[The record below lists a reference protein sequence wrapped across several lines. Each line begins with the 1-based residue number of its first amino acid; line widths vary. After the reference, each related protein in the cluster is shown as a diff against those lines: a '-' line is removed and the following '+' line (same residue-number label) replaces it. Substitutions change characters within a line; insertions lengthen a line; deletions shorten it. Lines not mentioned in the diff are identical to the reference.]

1 MNFFDKLIAAIERNQ
16 SLLYVALDPNPERL
30 SFNLDRSQPTVE
42 RWHQLK
48 SVVEQTVD
56 VVCGYKL
63 SLGFYQGLGWEGMQ
77 LLEQVLQCIP
87 QNLPI
92 ILDAKYGDLNSSN
105 TFARLIFERWK
116 IDACTVSPYAG
127 LDQLTPFLVYPGKAV
142 FVLCAT
148 ANPSATVLQ
157 EYPTPEQSLYLQ
169 LVQETQTWG
178 TLEQLGLEVGMM
190 ADTLARI
197 RRIAPERLIL
207 LEGDISEENDLIEES
222 ELTPILAAG
231 LNQNREGLL
240 LPIPPRLL
248 AEEKLSQAVV
258 EFRDRVN
265 KIRYQDVQGSPTCNL
280 WLPDIC
286 FLDRQPHRDLI
297 LQLYDIGCIIFG
309 EHVQSSGEVFPYYV
323 DLRRIISIP
332 QIFHQIVNAYADIL
346 QGLEFDRI
354 AGIPY
359 GSLPTA
365 TGLALRLERPMI
377 FPRKEVKSYGTGR
390 LIEGHFQQ
398 GEKIVVVDDI
408 LITGN
413 SVMRGAEKLK
423 SAGLE
428 VEDIVVFID
437 HGRGVMDKLKSNG
450 YRGHTV
456 LKLAEIAETL
466 YQANRINSEQFDL
479 FQESTEQS
487 LS

>member
-1 MNFFDKLIAAIERNQ
+1 MNFFDKLIARIERNQ
-16 SLLYVALDPNPERL
+16 SLLYVALDPNFESQ
-30 SFNLDRSQPTVE
+30 SFKNNESQQTLE
-42 RWHQLK
+42 QWKEQLK
-48 SVVEQTVD
+48 SVIAQTVD
-56 VVCGYKL
+56 VVCAYKL
-63 SLGFYQGLGWEGMQ
+63 TLGFYQAWSWQGIQM
-77 LLEQVLQCIP
+77 LEQIVQFIP
-87 QNLPI
+87 SDLPI
-92 ILDAKYGDLNSSN
+92 ILDAKYSDINSSN
-105 TFARLIFERWK
+105 LFAQLIFEQWK
-116 IDACTVSPYAG
+116 IDACTVSAYAG
-127 LDQLTPFLVYPGKAV
+127 LDQLTPFLVYPDKAV

-148 ANPSATVLQ
+148 ANPSATTLQ
-157 EYPTPEQSLYLQ
+157 EYPISEQSLYLQ

-197 RRIAPERLIL
+197 RKTAPERLIL
-207 LEGDISEENDLIEES
+207 LEGDRSEENDLIEES

-240 LPIPPRLL
+240 LPVPSCLL
-248 AEEKLSQAVV
+248 ETENITQVV
-258 EFRDRVN
+258 TEFRDQIN
-265 KIRYQDVQGSPTCNL
+265 KIRYQNIQGSPTCNL
-280 WLPDIC
+280 WLPDVC
-286 FLDRQPHRDLI
+286 FLENQPHRDLI

-309 EHVQSSGEVFPYYV
+309 EHVQSSGEIFPYYI

-332 QIFHQIVNAYADIL
+332 QIFHKIVSAYADIL
-346 QGLEFDRI
+346 EGLKFDRI

-365 TGLALRLERPMI
+365 TGLALRMERPMI

-390 LIEGHFQQ
+390 LIEGHFQF

-413 SVMRGAEKLK
+413 SVMKGAEKLK

-450 YRGHTV
+450 YQGYTV
-456 LKLAEIAETL
+456 LTLAEIAETL
-466 YQANRINSEQFDL
+466 YQANRISSQEFDL
-479 FQESTEQS
+479 FQELTAQT
-487 LS
+487 

>member
-16 SLLYVALDPNPERL
+16 SLLYVALDPNPECY
-30 SFNLDRSQPTVE
+30 SFNPDQSVITVE
-42 RWHQLK
+42 QWHNELK
-48 SVVEQTVD
+48 SIVAQTVD
-56 VVCGYKL
+56 VVCAYKL
-63 SLGFYQGLGWEGMQ
+63 TLGFYQALGWQGIQ
-77 LLEQVLQCIP
+77 LLEQIVQFIP
-87 QNLPI
+87 SDLPI
-92 ILDAKYGDLNSSN
+92 ILDAKYGDINSSN
-105 TFARLIFERWK
+105 VFAQLIFEQWK
-116 IDACTVSPYAG
+116 IDACTVSAYTG
-127 LDQLTPFLVYPGKAV
+127 LDQLTPFLVYPDKAV

-148 ANPSATVLQ
+148 SNPSATILQ

-190 ADTLARI
+190 ADTLARV
-197 RRIAPERLIL
+197 RKTAPERLIL
-207 LEGDISEENDLIEES
+207 LEGDRSEENDLIEES

-240 LPIPPRLL
+240 LPVPSCFLE
-248 AEEKLSQAVV
+248 AENITQVV
-258 EFRDRVN
+258 TEFRDKIN
-265 KIRYQDVQGSPTCNL
+265 KIRSQDVQGSPTCNL

-286 FLDRQPHRDLI
+286 FLEHQPHRNLI

-309 EHVQSSGEVFPYYV
+309 EHVQSSGEIFPYYV

-332 QIFHQIVNAYADIL
+332 QIFHKIVSAYADIL
-346 QGLEFDRI
+346 EDLEFDRI

-365 TGLALRLERPMI
+365 TGLALRMERPMI

-390 LIEGHFQQ
+390 LIEGHFQA

-450 YRGHTV
+450 YQGYTV
-456 LKLAEIAETL
+456 LSLAEIADTL
-466 YQANRINSEQFDL
+466 YQANRISSQEFDL
-479 FQESTEQS
+479 FQESTAQT
-487 LS
+487 